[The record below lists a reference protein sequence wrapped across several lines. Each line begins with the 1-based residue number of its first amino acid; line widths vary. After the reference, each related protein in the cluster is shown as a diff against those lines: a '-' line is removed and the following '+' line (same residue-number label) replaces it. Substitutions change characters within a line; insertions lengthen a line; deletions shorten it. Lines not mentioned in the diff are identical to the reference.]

1 MAKIYIIGSVGSGK
15 TTLAKRLSKE
25 LNILYYELDSVTW
38 EYHPNG
44 PDRRRSPEE
53 VQSIFQSILSKSD
66 WIMENVGKEM
76 YSEAYEKADLIIYI
90 DLRKDILYRRIIVRW
105 LKQKVGLYQAPVK
118 PTLHALRQM
127 LGWAKKE
134 KNHSRLENLE
144 QYRHKIVILNEKT
157 LDSYH
162 YSLKKRS

>member
-15 TTLAKRLSKE
+15 TTLAKRLSGE
-25 LNILYYELDSVTW
+25 LNIPYYELDSVTW

-44 PDRRRSPEE
+44 LDRRRSPEE

-118 PTLHALRQM
+118 PTFHALRQM

-144 QYRHKIVILNEKT
+144 QYRHKIVIVNEKT

>member
-1 MAKIYIIGSVGSGK
+1 
-15 TTLAKRLSKE
+15 
-25 LNILYYELDSVTW
+25 
-38 EYHPNG
+38 
-44 PDRRRSPEE
+44 
-53 VQSIFQSILSKSD
+53 
-66 WIMENVGKEM
+66 MENVGKEM

-118 PTLHALRQM
+118 PTFHALRQM

-144 QYRHKIVILNEKT
+144 QYRHKIVIVNEKT